1 MNIVYY
7 TAAFVG
13 AFMLFR
19 FEDTPEFIGAAIL
32 VAAAIAETARALKE
46 TE

>member
-1 MNIVYY
+1 MKYVYY
-7 TAAFVG
+7 AGMFAG

-46 TE
+46 NS